1 MQRKCRVY
9 LIQSYSDGKDRQG
22 EKVIKKKRIIAP
34 IFLNIF
40 VLILT
45 TIN

>member
-22 EKVIKKKRIIAP
+22 EKVIKKNELSRQ
-34 IFLNIF
+34 FF
-40 VLILT
+40 
-45 TIN
+45 